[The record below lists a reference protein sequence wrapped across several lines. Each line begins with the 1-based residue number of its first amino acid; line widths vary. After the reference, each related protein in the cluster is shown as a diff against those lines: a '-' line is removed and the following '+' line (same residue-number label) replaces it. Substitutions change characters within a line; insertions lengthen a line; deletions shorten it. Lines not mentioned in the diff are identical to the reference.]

1 MLACRGLD
9 VSHQVRMVQSDSL
22 GLRGAARGELQKGRI
37 LRADGYWS
45 ALVVCLDLL
54 QQGIKGEGCPEPDV
68 GHVSAQECFKVR
80 VGQEQPGPSLGDAG
94 ATWCRDV
101 FGWPKRADGGGDGT

>member
-9 VSHQVRMVQSDSL
+9 VSHQVSMVQSDAL

-37 LRADGYWS
+37 LRADGYWR

-54 QQGIKGEGCPEPDV
+54 QQGIKGEARPESEV
-68 GHVSAQECFKVR
+68 GYVSVQEYFEVR
-80 VGQEQPGPSLGDAG
+80 VDQEQPGPSLGDRRRYM
-94 ATWCRDV
+94 T
-101 FGWPKRADGGGDGT
+101 